1 VIDVATLSVIRRW
14 ALREQLSI
22 REIARRSGLSR
33 NTIKKYL
40 ASEVVEPRY
49 AKRGNSSKLDPY
61 ADKLSQWLKA
71 EQAKS
76 RKQQRTLL
84 QMHVDLVALGFQG
97 SYGRVAAF
105 ARKWRQRQHE
115 AEKTAGR
122 GTFVPLVFAPG
133 EAFQFD
139 WSEDWAVIGGERV
152 KLQVAHT
159 KLSHSRAFHLR
170 AYPLQTH
177 EMLFDAHNH
186 AFRVLGGVPRRGIY
200 DNMKTA
206 VDRVGAGKARDINQR
221 FAAMASHYLFEPE
234 FCNPASGW
242 EKGQVEKN
250 VRDARHRLWQQASRF
265 ATLDELN
272 DWLEQRCQA
281 LWGEI
286 AHASLPGTVAQAWT
300 AERAYLMQPVRAFDG
315 FVEHTKRVSPT
326 CLLHFERNRYSVPAS
341 YANRPVSLRVY
352 AAKLVVVAEG
362 QVLCEHPRL
371 FQRNHQGLGQ
381 TVYDWRHYLAVLQRK
396 PGALRNGAP
405 FAELPAA
412 FRRLQTA
419 LLRQA
424 GGDREMVEIL
434 ALVLHHDEQ
443 AVLAAVELALE
454 AGAPTK
460 THVLNVLH
468 RLLDGKPQVVPVQAP
483 QALKLSKEPLAN
495 VVRYDTLRAARKT
508 PASDANAAVNAAAAT
523 TEVQKEVRHAR

>member
-1 VIDVATLSVIRRW
+1 MATLSVIRRW

-40 ASEVVEPRY
+40 AAGVVEPRY
-49 AKRGNSSKLDPY
+49 AQRSSSSKLDPY

-71 EQAKS
+71 EQAKG

-84 QMHVDLVALGFQG
+84 QMHADLVALGFDG
-97 SYGRVAAF
+97 AYGRVAAF
-105 ARKWRQRQHE
+105 ARAWRQRQHE
-115 AEKTAGR
+115 AEQTTGR

-139 WSEDWAVIGGERV
+139 WSEDWAVIGGERM

-206 VDRVGAGKARDINQR
+206 VDKDLKGKARDINQR
-221 FAAMASHYLFEPE
+221 FAAMASHYLFELE

-250 VRDARHRLWQQASRF
+250 VRDARHRLWQRVPDF
-265 ATLDELN
+265 ATLNELN
-272 DWLEQRCQA
+272 DWLEMRCTA
-281 LWGEI
+281 LWAEI
-286 AHASLPGTVAQAWT
+286 KHPSGTGTVAEVWAQ
-300 AERAYLMQPVRAFDG
+300 ERACLMQPARPFDG

-326 CLLHFERNRYSVPAS
+326 CLVHFERNRYSVPAS
-341 YANRPVSLRVY
+341 YANRPVSLHVY
-352 AAKLVVVAEG
+352 AASLVVVAEG
-362 QVLCEHPRL
+362 KVLCEHGRL
-371 FQRNHQGLGQ
+371 FQRGHHGPGQ

-405 FAELPAA
+405 FTELPLA
-412 FRRLQTA
+412 FKRLQAA
-419 LLRQA
+419 LLRQV
-424 GGDREMVEIL
+424 GGDREVVEIL

-454 AGAPTK
+454 AGVPTK

-468 RLLDGKPQVVPVQAP
+468 RLLDGTPQPAPVDAP
-483 QALKLSKEPLAN
+483 QALKLTQEPLAN
-495 VVRYDTLRAARKT
+495 VVRYDALRMARK
-508 PASDANAAVNAAAAT
+508 AQAAAGSAPALR
-523 TEVQKEVRHAR
+523 EACHAR

>member
-1 VIDVATLSVIRRW
+1 VIDVATLSVIGRW

-49 AKRGNSSKLDPY
+49 AKRTGTSKLDPF

-71 EQAKS
+71 EQSKG

-84 QMHVDLVALGFQG
+84 QMHADLGALGFNG

-105 ARKWRQRQHE
+105 ARAWRQRQHE
-115 AEKTAGR
+115 TEKSAGR
-122 GTFVPLVFAPG
+122 GTFVPLVFSPG

-139 WSEDWAVIGGERV
+139 WSEDWAFIGGERV

-159 KLSHSRAFHLR
+159 KLSHSRDLHLR

-206 VDRVGAGKARDINQR
+206 VDRVGTGKARDINLR
-221 FAAMASHYLFEPE
+221 FAALCSHYLFEPQ

-250 VRDARHRLWQQASRF
+250 VRDARHRLWQHAPRL

-272 DWLEQRCQA
+272 DRLEQRCQA

-286 AHASLPGTVAQAWT
+286 DHAQLQSTVAGVWA
-300 AERAYLMQPVRAFDG
+300 AERARLMQPTRPFDG

-326 CLLHFERNRYSVPAS
+326 CLAHFERNRYSVPAS
-341 YANRPVSLRVY
+341 YANRPMSLRVY
-352 AAKLVVVAEG
+352 AARLVVMAEG
-362 QVLCEHPRL
+362 QVLCEHIRL
-371 FQRNHQGLGQ
+371 LQRGHHGPGQ

-405 FAELPAA
+405 FAELQAA
-412 FRRLQTA
+412 FKRLQAA

-424 GGDREMVEIL
+424 GGGREMVGIL
-434 ALVLHHDEQ
+434 ALVLHLDEQ
-443 AVLAAVELALE
+443 AVLTAVELALE
-454 AGAPTK
+454 AGVPTK

-468 RLLDGKPQVVPVQAP
+468 CLLDGTPQAAPVQAP
-483 QALKLSKEPLAN
+483 QALQLTREPLAN
-495 VVRYDTLRAARKT
+495 VVRYDTLRSARKAQ
-508 PASDANAAVNAAAAT
+508 ASGSTAEQ
-523 TEVQKEVRHAR
+523 TEVRRAS